1 MSAMALL
8 PPWRVTSSPTP
19 STALDATTT
28 RAADTR
34 IGGLTTQSRS
44 SKSELTALL
53 SNTRTFRFKT
63 PRASHCMSMVV
74 LRWARTL
81 LMQVAFLRRFRLG
94 NNTRNPTQLT
104 KTFLDLITSA
114 TSSCSSFS
122 MPIVSCI
129 IQNLGPLCRLTIIPV
144 WCGKIRTQ
152 QAVQYIY
159 TDPHSP
165 AFARILGT
173 TANSKEFREAFSC
186 PVKEPTCELW

>member
-8 PPWRVTSSPTP
+8 PLWQAMSSPTP
-19 STALDATTT
+19 STALDATTM

-44 SKSELTALL
+44 SKSELTASLN
-53 SNTRTFRFKT
+53 NTRTFRFKT
-63 PRASHCMSMVV
+63 PRASHCMSMVA

-81 LMQVAFLRRFRLG
+81 LMQVVFLRRSRLG

-122 MPIVSCI
+122 MPIVSFI
-129 IQNLGPLCRLTIIPV
+129 IQISRFSLLSNNYPSLV
-144 WCGKIRTQ
+144 WK
-152 QAVQYIY
+152 
-159 TDPHSP
+159 DPNAAGSSVHLHRSALPSICSHS
-165 AFARILGT
+165 GHY
-173 TANSKEFREAFSC
+173 
-186 PVKEPTCELW
+186 CELEGVPRGL